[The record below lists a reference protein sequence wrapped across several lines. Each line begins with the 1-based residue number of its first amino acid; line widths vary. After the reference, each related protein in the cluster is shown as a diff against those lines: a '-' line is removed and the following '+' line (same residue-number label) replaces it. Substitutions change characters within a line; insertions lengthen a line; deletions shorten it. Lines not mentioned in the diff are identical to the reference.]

1 MAGIT
6 ENNEGMMRAQN
17 TRQEDS
23 TFELNLAPM
32 LDIIVSIIPMLLLSV
47 VFVQITVID
56 TPIPQAVERAVAA
69 ANEKNKDLIQ
79 VRMSVAA
86 DRTVFITILDR
97 GETKEF
103 QVPGIGVGA
112 EAKADLDG
120 LYQQVVAI
128 KKQYPDVFRL
138 ELNPSETIPLV
149 DIVGVMDSVRMTR
162 IEKNGNPMKLSF
174 TDSTSGKVIETNLL
188 FPDIVFGNV
197 AGG

>member
-1 MAGIT
+1 MAEET
-6 ENNEGMMRAQN
+6 ANNEGPMRALK
-17 TRQEDS
+17 TREEDA

-56 TPIPQAVERAVAA
+56 TPIPQAVEKAVAA
-69 ANEKNKDLIQ
+69 ANEKNKDLVQ
-79 VRMSVAA
+79 VRMSVSN
-86 DRTVFITILDR
+86 DRTVMITILDR

-103 QVPGIGVGA
+103 QVAGIGSGT

-120 LYQQVVAI
+120 LYKQVIAI

-138 ELNPSETIPLV
+138 ELNPADTVPLV
-149 DIVGVMDSVRMTR
+149 DIVGVMDSVRTTR
-162 IEKNGNPMKLSF
+162 IENGRSVKLSF
-174 TDSTSGKVIETNLL
+174 TDVTTGKPIETDLL

>member
-6 ENNEGMMRAQN
+6 ENNEGPMRALK
-17 TRQEDS
+17 TREEDA

-56 TPIPQAVERAVAA
+56 TPIPQAVEQAVAA
-69 ANEKNKDLIQ
+69 ANEKNKDLVQ

-86 DRTVFITILDR
+86 DRSVLITILDR
-97 GETKEF
+97 GASKEF
-103 QVPGIGVGA
+103 QVAGIGSGG

-120 LYQQVVAI
+120 LYKQVIAI

-149 DIVGVMDSVRMTR
+149 DIVGVMDSVRTTR
-162 IEKNGNPMKLSF
+162 VENGQPVKLSF
-174 TDSTSGKVIETNLL
+174 IDATTGKPIETNLL
-188 FPDIVFGNV
+188 FPDIVFGNI

>member
-1 MAGIT
+1 MAEVT
-6 ENNEGMMRAQN
+6 ANNEGQMRALK
-17 TRQEDS
+17 TREEDA

-56 TPIPQAVERAVAA
+56 TPIPQAVEKAVAA
-69 ANEKNKDLIQ
+69 ANEKNKDLVQ
-79 VRMSVAA
+79 VRMSVSN
-86 DRTVFITILDR
+86 DRTVMITILDR

-103 QVPGIGVGA
+103 QVAGIGSGT

-120 LYQQVVAI
+120 LYKQVIAI

-138 ELNPSETIPLV
+138 ELNPADTVPLV
-149 DIVGVMDSVRMTR
+149 DIVGVMDSVRTTR
-162 IEKNGNPMKLSF
+162 IENGRSVKLSF
-174 TDSTSGKVIETNLL
+174 TDVTTGKPIETDLL